1 MTTEL
6 MERRTYQTGALIFKQ
21 GDSANNAYVVQE
33 GSVEIFIAKDDG
45 VQVLATIPK
54 GGIFGE
60 MALIDDTPRMASAR
74 MGKGGTVV
82 IVNRS
87 TIDQKL
93 AKTDPFI
100 RTLLNIFVQTIRR
113 LSDEKTT

>member
-1 MTTEL
+1 MASEL
-6 MERRTYQTGALIFKQ
+6 MERQTFQAGNMIFKQ
-21 GDSANNAYVVQE
+21 GDSANCAYLVQE
-33 GSVEIFIAKDDG
+33 GSVDIFISKDGHD
-45 VQVLATIPK
+45 QVLATIPK

-60 MALIDDTPRMASAR
+60 MALIDDTPRMAGAK
-74 MGKGGTVV
+74 MHKGGTLVL
-82 IVNRS
+82 INRT

-113 LSDEKTT
+113 LSDEKNK